1 MGSSWVKWHGQE
13 GVCEVKHRV
22 AKLRKS
28 LVEGWSDVAAS
39 PTRTSSRWAR
49 QRGAGRKTRQKKE
62 GELWEEVMIS
72 FWAPGSPG
80 SRVITQRCEED
91 PTIIDSSRA
100 NAASVHVATVFKLVF
115 CQRWGRIWSLKG
127 FGNFVLWIKRTKSDR
142 SCDTGHW
149 LLQPLDKGEC
159 CLIWDKSQICWEARL
174 SGSASVPQ
182 DLTTHFNSHNT
193 FLDSNGTT
201 LSLYLIC
208 LDKKYLGV
216 AWRISPRISP
226 L

>member
-1 MGSSWVKWHGQE
+1 MAWTRRSMWSKAQSSEVEKKSGWRVKRRGGKSDTNLFTVSSAKRGRAQNKAE
-13 GVCEVKHRV
+13 KGGRAVGRSNDKFLGPRV
-22 AKLRKS
+22 
-28 LVEGWSDVAAS
+28 
-39 PTRTSSRWAR
+39 
-49 QRGAGRKTRQKKE
+49 
-62 GELWEEVMIS
+62 
-72 FWAPGSPG
+72 PG
-80 SRVITQRCEED
+80 SRLITQRREED

-201 LSLYLIC
+201 
-208 LDKKYLGV
+208 
-216 AWRISPRISP
+216 ISQYMIYPD
-226 L
+226 

>member
-1 MGSSWVKWHGQE
+1 MAWTRRSMWRKAQSSEVEKKSGWRVKRRGGKSDTNLFTVSSAKRGRAQNKAEKGGRAVGRSNDKFLGPRVPGVAGDNSEVWGGSDDYRFFTRQC
-13 GVCEVKHRV
+13 GVC
-22 AKLRKS
+22 
-28 LVEGWSDVAAS
+28 
-39 PTRTSSRWAR
+39 AR
-49 QRGAGRKTRQKKE
+49 RYCLQ
-62 GELWEEVMIS
+62 IS
-72 FWAPGSPG
+72 
-80 SRVITQRCEED
+80 
-91 PTIIDSSRA
+91 
-100 NAASVHVATVFKLVF
+100 
-115 CQRWGRIWSLKG
+115 QRWGRIWSLKG

-201 LSLYLIC
+201 ISQYLIC
-208 LDKKYLGV
+208 LDKKYLRV
-216 AWRISPRISP
+216 AWGISPRISP
-226 L
+226 F

>member
-100 NAASVHVATVFKLVF
+100 NAASVHVATVFKLVS

-142 SCDTGHW
+142 SCWYGSLTASAPWQRRMLPYLRQVPNMLRGAFEWQRICATG
-149 LLQPLDKGEC
+149 
-159 CLIWDKSQICWEARL
+159 
-174 SGSASVPQ
+174 
-182 DLTTHFNSHNT
+182 LTTHFNSHNT

-201 LSLYLIC
+201 ISKYLIC

-216 AWRISPRISP
+216 AWGTSPRISP
-226 L
+226 F

>member
-1 MGSSWVKWHGQE
+1 MAWTRRSMWSKAQSS
-13 GVCEVKHRV
+13 EVEK
-22 AKLRKS
+22 K
-28 LVEGWSDVAAS
+28 GWTDVAAS

-49 QRGAGRKTRQKKE
+49 QRGAGGKTRQKKE

-100 NAASVHVATVFKLVF
+100 NAASVHVATVFKLVS

-142 SCDTGHW
+142 SCWYGSLTASAPWQRRMLPYLRQVPNMLRGAFEWHRICATG
-149 LLQPLDKGEC
+149 
-159 CLIWDKSQICWEARL
+159 
-174 SGSASVPQ
+174 
-182 DLTTHFNSHNT
+182 LTTHFNSHNT

-201 LSLYLIC
+201 ISKYLIC

-216 AWRISPRISP
+216 AWGTSPRISP
-226 L
+226 F

>member
-1 MGSSWVKWHGQE
+1 MAWTRRSIWSK
-13 GVCEVKHRV
+13 

-72 FWAPGSPG
+72 FWVPESPG

-149 LLQPLDKGEC
+149 LL
-159 CLIWDKSQICWEARL
+159 
-174 SGSASVPQ
+174 
-182 DLTTHFNSHNT
+182 F
-193 FLDSNGTT
+193 
-201 LSLYLIC
+201 
-208 LDKKYLGV
+208 
-216 AWRISPRISP
+216 SP
-226 L
+226 LTKANVALSETSPKYVERRVWVAAHLCHRT

>member
-1 MGSSWVKWHGQE
+1 MWSIAQGTSWEEKVGLKGESTGRQVRHEPLHGE
-13 GVCEVKHRV
+13 L
-22 AKLRKS
+22 A
-28 LVEGWSDVAAS
+28 
-39 PTRTSSRWAR
+39 
-49 QRGAGRKTRQKKE
+49 KE
-62 GELWEEVMIS
+62 GDPDQKRPEEGGESCEKKKRWEKVMIS

-142 SCDTGHW
+142 ICDTGHW

-182 DLTTHFNSHNT
+182 DLTTHFNSHNI

-201 LSLYLIC
+201 
-208 LDKKYLGV
+208 
-216 AWRISPRISP
+216 ISQYMIYPD
-226 L
+226 

>member
-1 MGSSWVKWHGQE
+1 MAWTRRSMWSKAQSSEVEKKSGWRVKRRGGKSDTNLFTVSSAKRGRAQNKAE
-13 GVCEVKHRV
+13 KGGRAVGRSNDKFLGPRVPGV
-22 AKLRKS
+22 A
-28 LVEGWSDVAAS
+28 
-39 PTRTSSRWAR
+39 
-49 QRGAGRKTRQKKE
+49 
-62 GELWEEVMIS
+62 
-72 FWAPGSPG
+72 
-80 SRVITQRCEED
+80 VITQRCEED

-201 LSLYLIC
+201 ISQYLIC
-208 LDKKYLGV
+208 LDKKYL
-216 AWRISPRISP
+216 RDIS
-226 L
+226 